1 MITVSVKSKG
11 LSSPDTILLARKL
24 LESKKE
30 LLEEIKQDGKNPDFI
45 KRLDEL
51 RIKDAKST

>member
-11 LSSPDTILLARKL
+11 LSSPEAISLAKKL

-30 LLEEIKQDGKNPDFI
+30 LLEEIKQDGKNPEFI
-45 KRLDEL
+45 KRVNDL
-51 RIKDAKST
+51 RFKDAK

>member
-11 LSSPDTILLARKL
+11 LSSPDSILLAKKL

-51 RIKDAKST
+51 RIKDAK

>member
-11 LSSPDTILLARKL
+11 LSSPDAILLARKL

-51 RIKDAKST
+51 RTKDAKST